1 MKHAC
6 LLRTTIASLSA
17 AGFLAANGAAIAD
30 DMGALVEAAK
40 KEGELTI
47 IAVPH
52 DWCGYAGIIEDFKA
66 KYPFLKLNELD
77 PDAGSGDEIEAIK
90 ANKGNKGPQSPDVI
104 DVGLSFGPSSKAEGL
119 LQPYKVS
126 TWASIPEAQ
135 KDAEGYWY
143 GDYYGV
149 LSFEVNADLVPN
161 PPQDWADLKKPE
173 YANMVALG
181 GDPRTSNQSIMSV
194 FAAGLSA
201 SGGNADTAADEGL
214 KFFAEL
220 NKLGNLV
227 PTGGSAAALAQ
238 GTTPITVRWDYLSLG
253 DNDTLKGNPPVK
265 TIVPKT
271 GVVAGVYVQAI
282 SAYAPHPNAAK
293 LWMEHLY
300 SDESQIAWLKGYCH
314 PIRFQDLVKRGK
326 VPQELLDKLPPAAA
340 YDAALFPSLELQG
353 KFKEIITKQWD
364 TVVGANIQ

>member
-1 MKHAC
+1 MRRYWLGLVSVSIFA
-6 LLRTTIASLSA
+6 LMAPIGTAS
-17 AGFLAANGAAIAD
+17 AD
-30 DMGALVEAAK
+30 AMDDLVAAAK

-52 DWCGYAGIIEDFKA
+52 DWCGYGAVIEDFKA
-66 KYPFLKLNELD
+66 KYGLKLNELD

-126 TWASIPEAQ
+126 TWDSIPEAQ
-135 KDAEGYWY
+135 KDPEGYWY

-194 FAAGLSA
+194 FAAGLAA

-227 PTGGSAAALAQ
+227 PKRRNETTLALS
-238 GTTPITVRWDYLSLG
+238 T
-253 DNDTLKGNPPVK
+253 
-265 TIVPKT
+265 
-271 GVVAGVYVQAI
+271 
-282 SAYAPHPNAAK
+282 
-293 LWMEHLY
+293 
-300 SDESQIAWLKGYCH
+300 
-314 PIRFQDLVKRGK
+314 
-326 VPQELLDKLPPAAA
+326 
-340 YDAALFPSLELQG
+340 
-353 KFKEIITKQWD
+353 
-364 TVVGANIQ
+364 